1 MNDTLIV
8 QELLNKAIG
17 AGLTEDG
24 ISGPATINAIKQ
36 FQLQKNILPDG
47 RITADLI
54 SALKNAT
61 GSKDVVDST
70 NSPSFFEKIG
80 EFFNE
85 NKTPI
90 IVMGSLGIFGYG
102 VWFIKSRLGKKSL

>member
-1 MNDTLIV
+1 MNDILTV

-17 AGLTEDG
+17 SGLTEDG
-24 ISGPATINAIKQ
+24 ISGPATIAAIKQ
-36 FQLQKNILPDG
+36 FQLQKGLLPDG
-47 RITADLI
+47 RISAELI
-54 SALKNAT
+54 SALKTAT
-61 GSKDVVDST
+61 GSKDVVDTT
-70 NSPSFFEKIG
+70 NSPSFLESIG

-102 VWFIKSRLGKKSL
+102 VWFIKTRLRR